1 MNIINVP
8 ISDIS
13 AEALTGLLEEYV
25 SRDGADYGEV
35 EVTID
40 EKTKVLR
47 RQLEEGELSI
57 LFDPETQE
65 LDIVMREQMEK
76 FGAG

>member
-25 SRDGADYGEV
+25 SRDGTDYGEV

-47 RQLEEGELSI
+47 KQLEEGELSI
-57 LFDPETQE
+57 LFDQETQE
-65 LDIVMREQMEK
+65 LDIVMREQMEN
-76 FGAG
+76 FCAG

>member
-1 MNIINVP
+1 MSIINVP

-13 AEALTGLLEEYV
+13 SEALTGLLEEYV
-25 SRDGADYGEV
+25 SRDGTDYGEV

-47 RQLEEGELSI
+47 KQLEEGELSI

>member
-1 MNIINVP
+1 MSIINVP

-25 SRDGADYGEV
+25 SRDGTDYGEV

>member
-1 MNIINVP
+1 MSIINVP

-25 SRDGADYGEV
+25 SRDGTDYGEV

-47 RQLEEGELSI
+47 KQLEEGELSI

>member
-25 SRDGADYGEV
+25 SRDGTDYGEV

-47 RQLEEGELSI
+47 KQLEEGELSI

>member
-1 MNIINVP
+1 MP

-25 SRDGADYGEV
+25 SRDGTDGEV
-35 EVTID
+35 EASID
-40 EKTKVLR
+40 EKTKALHK
-47 RQLEEGELSI
+47 QLEMGELLI

-65 LDIVMREQMEK
+65 LDIVTREQMK
-76 FGAG
+76 SFGVR

>member
-25 SRDGADYGEV
+25 SRDGTDYGEV

>member
-1 MNIINVP
+1 VNIINVP

-25 SRDGADYGEV
+25 SRDGTDYGEV

>member
-1 MNIINVP
+1 MSIINVP
-8 ISDIS
+8 ISDFS

-25 SRDGADYGEV
+25 SRDGTDYGEV
-35 EVTID
+35 EVPID

-47 RQLEEGELSI
+47 KQLEIGELSI

-65 LDIVMREQMEK
+65 LDIVMREQMEN